1 VIWLGTSSWC
11 IVDCRKDEKEV
22 NGPMREKPE
31 YGNWVSK
38 KFIYIPGVISLVF
51 FGSALLAPP
60 LVIPAGL
67 FFSASL
73 YFAYARNRFSPGG
86 GNVQDRIRELVLA
99 PLSWNGEG
107 KALDIGCGNAAL
119 TIKLAHKYPRA
130 RVIGIDYWGRKWEYS
145 KSVCERNARIEG
157 VTERVT
163 FQKASASA
171 LPFED
176 EYFDAAVSNLVF
188 HEVSD
193 VADKRAVIREAL
205 RVVKK
210 GGKFVFQDLFLLNR
224 VYGNID
230 ELMGTI
236 RGWGIRKVEFLETRD
251 SAFIPMALKLPF
263 MVGAIGLI
271 IGEK

>member
-1 VIWLGTSSWC
+1 MNEPVG
-11 IVDCRKDEKEV
+11 
-22 NGPMREKPE
+22 GKPE

-51 FGSALLAPP
+51 FGLALLVPF
-60 LVIPAGL
+60 LVIPTGL
-67 FFSASL
+67 FFLVSV
-73 YFAYARNRFSPGG
+73 YFVYARYRFSPQG
-86 GNVQDRIRELVLA
+86 GNVEDQVRELVLA
-99 PLSWNGEG
+99 HLGWDGEG
-107 KALDIGCGNAAL
+107 QALDIGCGNAAL
-119 TIKLAHKYPRA
+119 TIKLAHKYARA

-145 KSVCERNARIEG
+145 KSKCERNAKIEG
-157 VTERVT
+157 VNERVT

-176 EYFDAAVSNLVF
+176 EHFDAVVSNLVF

-193 VADKRAVIREAL
+193 TPDKREVIREGL

-210 GGKFVFQDLFLLNR
+210 GGNFAFQDLFLLKR

-230 ELMGTI
+230 ELMGAI
-236 RGWGIRKVEFLETRD
+236 RGWGIRKVAFVETRD

-263 MVGAIGLI
+263 MVGTIGLI

>member
-1 VIWLGTSSWC
+1 M
-11 IVDCRKDEKEV
+11 
-22 NGPMREKPE
+22 NGPMGGKPD

-38 KFIYIPGVISLVF
+38 KFIYIPGVVSLVF
-51 FGSALLAPP
+51 FGLALLVPF
-60 LVIPAGL
+60 LVTPAGL
-67 FFSASL
+67 FFLVSI
-73 YFAYARNRFSPGG
+73 YFAYARYRFSPQG
-86 GNVQDRIRELVLA
+86 GNVEDQVRELVLA
-99 PLSWNGEG
+99 HLDWNGEG
-107 KALDIGCGNAAL
+107 QALDIGCGNAAL
-119 TIKLAHKYPRA
+119 TIKLAHKYARA
-130 RVIGIDYWGRKWEYS
+130 RVTGIDYWGRKWEYS
-145 KSVCERNARIEG
+145 KSICERNAKIEG

-176 EYFDAAVSNLVF
+176 GYFDVVVSNLVF
-188 HEVSD
+188 HEVGD

-210 GGKFVFQDLFLLNR
+210 GGKFAFQDLFLLKR

-230 ELMGTI
+230 ELLGAI
-236 RGWGIRKVEFLETRD
+236 RSWGIRKVAFVETRD

-263 MVGAIGLI
+263 MVGTIGLI